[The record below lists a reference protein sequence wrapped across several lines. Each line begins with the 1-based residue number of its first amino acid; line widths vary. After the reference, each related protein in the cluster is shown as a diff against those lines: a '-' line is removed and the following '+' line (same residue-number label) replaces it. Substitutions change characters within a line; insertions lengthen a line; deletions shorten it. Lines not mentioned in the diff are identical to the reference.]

1 MTPEGGYRTLGG
13 RGTAVYSEKKS
24 DFLGY
29 AAPCETEEEALAI
42 LSGIRKKHGD
52 ARHIAYAYVLR
63 DRHTARFSD
72 DGEPS
77 GTAGAPI
84 LEFLKKTGIED
95 AILCVVRYFGGIL
108 LGTGGLTRAY
118 GKAAKDAAEAAG
130 IAVLVPFT
138 VFSVSCSYGDYQ
150 KLTRLVPLFG
160 VREEQTVYETGVTV
174 SGSLPSEKRDA
185 FAAAVTEATSG
196 GVSVL
201 FSGERFDRVPESI

>member
-1 MTPEGGYRTLGG
+1 MFLCFGSPVKAGEVVFTPKDTG
-13 RGTAVYSEKKS
+13 R
-24 DFLGY
+24 
-29 AAPCETEEEALAI
+29 AAA
-42 LSGIRKKHGD
+42 
-52 ARHIAYAYVLR
+52 
-63 DRHTARFSD
+63 
-72 DGEPS
+72 GES
-77 GTAGAPI
+77 WD
-84 LEFLKKTGIED
+84 EFIES
-95 AILCVVRYFGGIL
+95 LPE
-108 LGTGGLTRAY
+108 
-118 GKAAKDAAEAAG
+118 DAAEAAG

>member
-1 MTPEGGYRTLGG
+1 MEFDT
-13 RGTAVYSEKKS
+13 TAVYSEKKS

-29 AAPCETEEEALAI
+29 AAPCATEEEALAI

-84 LEFLKKTGIED
+84 LDYLKKTGIED

-130 IAVLVPFT
+130 IADLVPFAEFT
-138 VFSVSCSYGDYQ
+138 VSCSYGDYQ
-150 KLTRLVPLFG
+150 KLARLNPVFG
-160 VREEQTVYETGVTV
+160 VREDAADFGAEVTL
-174 SGSLPSEKRDA
+174 SGALPAGKRDA
-185 FAAAVTEATSG
+185 YAAAVTEATAG
-196 GVSVL
+196 AVSPV
-201 FSGERFDRVPESI
+201 FSGERFDRIPETPES